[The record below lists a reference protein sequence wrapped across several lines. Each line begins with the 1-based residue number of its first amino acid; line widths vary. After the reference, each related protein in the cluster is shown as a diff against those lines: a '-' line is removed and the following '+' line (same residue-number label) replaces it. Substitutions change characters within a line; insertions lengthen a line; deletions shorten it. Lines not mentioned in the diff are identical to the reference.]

1 MKKSSAVR
9 DSGFELLRILSMFM
23 IVILHIGTHG
33 INNYIDIPDFLNGF
47 SELYYYFIRS
57 ISINAVSLYVLIS
70 GYFLSQ
76 SKFKLSK
83 LLNIFLETTFFSIS
97 IYLLNVGGG
106 FADFSVV
113 TLLKS
118 ILSVFLGEYWF
129 VTVYVVLYAML
140 PLLNKLINNMTKRE
154 YHYLLITSFLVFNLW
169 QIIYANAVI
178 GVVSGFGLLYFMYL
192 YFLAA
197 YVRKYGFIIKD
208 FRKNSYLVFFLML
221 ATTNG
226 VLDYGTEII
235 FGGLGRLYQYN
246 SPIVLLMSYC
256 LFMYFKKID
265 IKSSKINSF
274 SKYVFGIYLVHE
286 QSTFRGV
293 LWNEFGIV
301 ENVISSTGVVFIAK
315 MIIFSFIVFMVCW
328 VISFALTSIY
338 KRLYRNIN
346 EKITFKRI

>member
-1 MKKSSAVR
+1 MKKASAVR

-23 IVILHIGTHG
+23 IIILHISTHG

-47 SELYYYFIRS
+47 SEFFYYLIRS

-70 GYFLSQ
+70 GYFLSK

-83 LLNIFLETTFFSIS
+83 LLKIVLETTFFSMS
-97 IYLLNVGGG
+97 IYLLNVAVG
-106 FADFSVV
+106 FADFSVL

-129 VTVYVVLYAML
+129 VTVYVVMYAML
-140 PLLNKLINNMTKRE
+140 PLLNKLINEMTKGE

-178 GVVSGFGLLYFMYL
+178 GVVSGYGLLYFMYL

-197 YVRKYGFIIKD
+197 YVRKYGFLIKD
-208 FRKNSYLVFFLML
+208 FSKNRYLIFFLLL

-226 VLDYGTEII
+226 VLDYVAEIT

-256 LFMYFKKID
+256 LFMYFKKLD
-265 IKSSKINSF
+265 VKNSKINYF

-293 LWNEFGIV
+293 LWNEFGII
-301 ENVISSTGVVFIAK
+301 ENIISSKG
-315 MIIFSFIVFMVCW
+315 IIFIVKLVIFSLIIFMVCW
-328 VISFALTSIY
+328 LISFILTSTFNSLY
-338 KRLYRNIN
+338 KKINIS
-346 EKITFKRI
+346 